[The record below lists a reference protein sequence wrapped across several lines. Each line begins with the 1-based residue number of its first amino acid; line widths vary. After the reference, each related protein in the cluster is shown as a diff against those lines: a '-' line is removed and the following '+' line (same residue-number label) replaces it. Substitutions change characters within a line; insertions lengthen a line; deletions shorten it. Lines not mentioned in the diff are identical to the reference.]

1 VAAEIFQRYGKT
13 KTSARRDM
21 PRAAA
26 GIVAESRYSTPSVGG
41 RTPDRPA
48 LPGRIAMIRIS
59 RDWALDE
66 SEIEEQ
72 FVRASGPGGQNVN
85 KVSTAVRLKFD
96 VAHSPSVPPA
106 IRARL
111 AQLAGRRMSEDGVL
125 TIVAQEFRTQA
136 RNRAEAQ
143 ARLVDLLRKASQPVK
158 KRRPTAP
165 SRAERER
172 RLQAKKQRSDLKR
185 ARGRMLTD

>member
-1 VAAEIFQRYGKT
+1 VAAEISQLYEKT
-13 KTSARRDM
+13 KTSARRGV
-21 PRAAA
+21 PRAA
-26 GIVAESRYSTPSVGG
+26 GIDAESRYSTPSVGE
-41 RTPDRPA
+41 RAPDRPA
-48 LPGRIAMIRIS
+48 RAARIVMIRIS

-66 SEIEEQ
+66 DEIDEQ

-85 KVSTAVRLKFD
+85 KVSTAVRLKLD

-106 IRARL
+106 IQARL

-125 TIVAQEFRTQA
+125 TIVAQEFRTQG
-136 RNRAEAQ
+136 RNRAEAL

-172 RLQAKKQRSDLKR
+172 RLQAKKRRSDLKR
-185 ARGRMLTD
+185 ARGRKLHD